1 MSYRS
6 IRNAKVAEKKVIVRT
21 DFNIPLDDQGNILD
35 VKRIRDSLPT
45 IKHLVDNK
53 AIVIIISHNDRPEGK
68 VVESLRMGKIAE
80 KLEELLGKKVH
91 YLDDCIGHDVEDF
104 INEMVPGEVVVLE
117 NVRFY
122 PGEEENDAGFAKNL
136 ADLGDLYVND
146 AFAVSHRNHSSVI
159 GIPGIIPGYGGFL
172 LDKEIEMLGKASH
185 NPKRPFVLILG
196 GAKVKDKI
204 GVIDNLLPKVDKL
217 LIGGAIAFTFL
228 KAQGLEVGQSLV
240 EDEKL
245 ELAKKL
251 LLDQKVVLPIDI
263 VVGEEK
269 KEDTPSKIVPVAEIP
284 KDWFGLDI
292 GPDTVKYYE
301 TILKHAKTVVWNG
314 PLGKYKWKPFAKG
327 TKDLVKFLA
336 ELDAV
341 VVVGGGDSAAVVEMM
356 EAEDKLTHV
365 STGGGASLD
374 FLKGK
379 ELPGIK
385 ALEESSG
392 NA

>member
-6 IRNAKVAEKKVIVRT
+6 IRNAEVAEKKVIVRT
-21 DFNIPLDDQGNILD
+21 DFNIPFDDQGNILD

-45 IKHLVDNK
+45 IKYLIDNK
-53 AIVIIISHNDRPEGK
+53 AIVILISHNDRPEGK

-80 KLEELLGKKVH
+80 KLGELLGKNVH
-91 YLDDCIGHDVEDF
+91 YLDDCIGYDVEDF
-104 INEMVPGEVVVLE
+104 IDEMIPGEVVVLE
-117 NVRFY
+117 NIRFY
-122 PGEEENDAGFAKNL
+122 AGEEENDAGFAKNL

-146 AFAVSHRNHSSVI
+146 AFAVSHRKHASVI
-159 GIPGIIPGYGGFL
+159 GIPAIIPGYGGFL
-172 LDKEIEMLGKASH
+172 LDKEIEMLGKVSE
-185 NPKRPFVLILG
+185 NPERPFVLILG

-204 GVIDNLLPKVDKL
+204 EVIDNLLPKVDKL

-228 KAQGLEVGQSLV
+228 KAQGLEVGESLV

-245 ELAKKL
+245 ELAKRL
-251 LLDQKVVLPIDI
+251 LQNEKIILPID
-263 VVGEEK
+263 VVVAEG
-269 KEDTPSKIVPVAEIP
+269 KEDSPSKVVNVAEIP
-284 KDWFGLDI
+284 KNAAGLDI
-292 GPDTVKYYE
+292 GPDTLKYFE
-301 TILKHAKTVVWNG
+301 TILQHAKTVVWNG
-314 PLGKYKWKPFAKG
+314 PLGKYKWKQFAQG
-327 TKDLVKFLA
+327 TKDLVKFLT

-356 EAEDKLTHV
+356 EGEDKLTHV

-385 ALEESSG
+385 AIENSK
-392 NA
+392 NT